1 MPSDYWKRSE
11 RRQAEKLGTNRASK
25 GHQGEASP
33 DYETD
38 WLSVELKCRKNGLP
52 KWLGEAIAQAARN
65 ASDGKLPIVRIHQKW
80 RHDKSDWV
88 LLRWSDFSEWFG
100 GWPGM
105 EEDCDV

>member
-11 RRQAEKLGTNRASK
+11 RRQAEKLGTERMSK
-25 GHQGEASP
+25 DHQGEASP

-52 KWLGEAIAQAARN
+52 KWLSDSVEQAVRN
-65 ASDGKLPIVRIHQKW
+65 AGAGKLPLVRIHEKR

-88 LLRWSDFSEWFG
+88 LMRWADFDAWFD
-100 GWPGM
+100 GWPGV
-105 EEDCDV
+105 EEDEDD